1 MSSEKLKLFK
11 NGDASKYKIRETGE
25 EISFE
30 KLQKIILIYQER
42 LKKLSEI
49 KELTDFFF
57 KKKLDYD
64 KNVLKWDDMTDKE
77 ISHSLGEAEKIL
89 SKIKPDEWKKE
100 NIEKALLEETE
111 KTGDRGRILWPLRV
125 ALSGK
130 QASAGPFDIAHIL
143 GREKTL
149 KRIRTARLRLN
160 ES

>member
-11 NGDASKYKIRETGE
+11 NGDSPKYKIRETGE

-30 KLQKIILIYQER
+30 ELQKIILIYQER

-49 KELTDFFF
+49 QGLTDFFF

-64 KNVLKWDDMTDKE
+64 KNLLKWDDMTDKE
-77 ISHSLGEAEKIL
+77 ISNYLSEAEKIL

-100 NIEKALLEETE
+100 NIEKVLLEETE
-111 KTGDRGRILWPLRV
+111 KTGDRGKILWPLRV

-130 QASAGPFDIAHIL
+130 QASAGPFDIAYIL

-149 KRIRTARLRLN
+149 KRVKEAKLL
-160 ES
+160 

>member
-11 NGDASKYKIRETGE
+11 NGDAPKYRIRETGE

-30 KLQKIILIYQER
+30 ELQKIILIYQER

-49 KELTDFFF
+49 PELTDFFF

-64 KNVLKWDDMTDKE
+64 RDLLKWDDMTDKE
-77 ISHSLGEAEKIL
+77 ISHSLGESEKIL
-89 SKIKPDEWKKE
+89 SKIKSEEWKKE
-100 NIEKALLEETE
+100 NIEKVLLEETE
-111 KTGDRGRILWPLRV
+111 KTGDRGKLLWPLRV

-130 QASAGPFDIAHIL
+130 QASAGPFDIADIL

-149 KRIRTARLRLN
+149 KRIKEAKALL
-160 ES
+160 